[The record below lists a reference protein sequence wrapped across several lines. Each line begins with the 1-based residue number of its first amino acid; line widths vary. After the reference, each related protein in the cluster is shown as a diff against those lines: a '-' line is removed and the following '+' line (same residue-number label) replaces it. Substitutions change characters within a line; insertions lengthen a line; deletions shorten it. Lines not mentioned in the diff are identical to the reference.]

1 MRKTKQTKTNNT
13 MAKTALFAGSFDPFT
28 IGHYALVKRALPMFE
43 KIVIGIGTNSGK
55 RCMFTIEERIKA
67 IEKAFANDPRVEV
80 REYSCLTMDF
90 AKEIG
95 ADVLLRGVRSVK
107 DFEYEREIADL
118 NLRIGGIDTV
128 LLISEPQHASTS
140 SSIVRELITYGKDV
154 TELLPQ

>member
-1 MRKTKQTKTNNT
+1 

-67 IEKAFANDPRVEV
+67 IEKAFADEARVEV
-80 REYSCLTMDF
+80 KVYNTLTMDF

-95 ADVLLRGVRSVK
+95 ADVLLRGVRSTK
-107 DFEYEREIADL
+107 DFEYEREIADM
-118 NLRIGGIDTV
+118 NLRLGGIDTV
-128 LLISEPQHASTS
+128 LLISEPEHASTS

-154 TELLPQ
+154 SELLP

>member
-1 MRKTKQTKTNNT
+1 

-67 IEKAFANDPRVEV
+67 REKAFANDPRIEV
-80 REYSCLTMDF
+80 REYGCLTMDF
-90 AKEIG
+90 AKEID

-154 TELLPQ
+154 TELLP